1 MPMNCERIFDLTMHS
16 SARSNTALFRTR
28 DIHEAHLSTVQD
40 ASRAASWVPRALEN
54 ARWPQGA
61 AQSARA
67 RSSSHRVVTVVAARQ
82 KRFAL
87 GAARRLRQKAEF
99 ERLLR
104 QGERRVLEGYTFF
117 LERRAAGRPRLGI
130 LISRKHAAAAVERN
144 RIKRCI
150 REAFR
155 LEQERLGP
163 LDVLVRPP
171 YGRRASPD
179 MVSLVRRLLARLNA

>member
-1 MPMNCERIFDLTMHS
+1 MRILLLNQAFYPDVVSSGQHLTDLAVS
-16 SARSNTALFRTR
+16 L
-28 DIHEAHLSTVQD
+28 AHVGHD
-40 ASRAASWVPRALEN
+40 
-54 ARWPQGA
+54 
-61 AQSARA
+61 
-67 RSSSHRVVTVVAARQ
+67 VTVVAAAQ
-82 KRFAL
+82 KRFVL
-87 GAARRLRQKAEF
+87 DAARRLRQKAEF

-117 LERRAAGRPRLGI
+117 IGRRAAGKPRLGM
-130 LISRKHAAAAVERN
+130 LVSRKHAAAAVDRN

-171 YGRRASPD
+171 YGPASRD
-179 MVSLVRRLLARLNA
+179 MVSLVRRLFSRLNA

>member
-1 MPMNCERIFDLTMHS
+1 MHS

-28 DIHEAHLSTVQD
+28 GKDEAHLPTVQD
-40 ASRAASWVPRALEN
+40 ASRAASRFPRTQQD
-54 ARWPQGA
+54 ARRACGA

-67 RSSSHRVVTVVAARQ
+67 RPPSPRAVTVVAQAQ

-87 GAARRLRQKAEF
+87 GAARRLRQKAQF

-117 LERRAAGRPRLGI
+117 VERRATGKPRLGI
-130 LISRKHAAAAVERN
+130 LVSRKHAAASVERN

-155 LEQERLGP
+155 LEQENLGP
-163 LDVLVRPP
+163 MDVLVRPP
-171 YGRRASPD
+171 YGRPASPD
-179 MVSLVRRLLARLNA
+179 MVSLVRNLFARLNT